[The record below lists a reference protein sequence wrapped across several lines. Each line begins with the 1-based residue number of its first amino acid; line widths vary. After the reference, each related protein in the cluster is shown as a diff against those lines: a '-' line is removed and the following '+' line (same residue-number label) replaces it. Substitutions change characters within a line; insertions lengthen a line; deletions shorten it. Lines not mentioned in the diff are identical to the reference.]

1 MLEEM
6 YKQKQIQ
13 MEGHYS
19 KGAIQMG
26 AFFIKVVQ
34 LPQYLICEKKTFQ
47 AWFSPINLKLLRGL
61 RWSHLLKYRHQK
73 VMHPTAGIPCQYL
86 ASSFLEMC
94 NANSMPKMITSIFM
108 NARIHQI
115 AQIL

>member
-1 MLEEM
+1 VDSEKHDTEWTFPKIAVGINVTELC
-6 YKQKQIQ
+6 ITLLL
-13 MEGHYS
+13 GHYS

-26 AFFIKVVQ
+26 AFFIKAVQ

-73 VMHPTAGIPCQYL
+73 VMHPTAGP
-86 ASSFLEMC
+86 FL
-94 NANSMPKMITSIFM
+94 
-108 NARIHQI
+108 
-115 AQIL
+115 